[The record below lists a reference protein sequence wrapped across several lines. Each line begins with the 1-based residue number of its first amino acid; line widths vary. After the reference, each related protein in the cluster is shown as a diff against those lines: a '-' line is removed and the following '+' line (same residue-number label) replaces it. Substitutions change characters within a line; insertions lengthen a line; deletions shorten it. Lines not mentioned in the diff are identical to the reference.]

1 MEWEKTY
8 KCYVYNTCATMIKS
22 NATKLNVIRSI
33 PLIFTFLAYET
44 GNHTNQFA
52 PTPPSVPDDVTEAT
66 EVETQKA
73 NVICSPQNHIVRNE
87 I

>member
-1 MEWEKTY
+1 
-8 KCYVYNTCATMIKS
+8 MIKS

-33 PLIFTFLAYET
+33 SLIFTFWAYAT
-44 GNHTNQFA
+44 GNNTNQFA
-52 PTPPSVPDDVTEAT
+52 PHPPGDPTEAT
-66 EVETQKA
+66 EVETQKT